1 MLKMKI
7 QSILS
12 FLMLIKL
19 SLVIFLCTCSV
30 KVFGQIDHKGDMPL
44 EHMVY
49 CQQNTHIR
57 ILLFLDKENKIA
69 VTREHIVALNKENL
83 PTDTVS
89 IHSLA
94 EGTQVVNPGVQLAY
108 AVTKERFIV
117 YGIIFSALLKLEG
130 GKIKTTHRYAPEAM
144 GEKPDFLIP
153 LPDGRIFG
161 PDVKGKEKKYT
172 YPYVLYDK
180 DVTPESRRVVINR
193 LKMLGEN
200 QTYGHIYGTYSFGGD
215 SLFVNPP
222 WSGKLVVFNLKNSK
236 TTIVP
241 LTEKES
247 LKKESFT
254 YFYDHIADHHYVV
267 QAKGKKEF
275 TLFHLS
281 KDFKTLKKVKAIPYF
296 PTAIVAG
303 QLHIARQNKVE
314 TCHYLEPIF

>member
-1 MLKMKI
+1 MW
-7 QSILS
+7 
-12 FLMLIKL
+12 IKL
-19 SLVIFLCTCSV
+19 SLVIFLCLCSAE
-30 KVFGQIDHKGDMPL
+30 VFAQIDHKGEMPL
-44 EHMVY
+44 ENMVY

-69 VTREHIVALNKENL
+69 VTREYIVALNEENL
-83 PTDTVS
+83 PTDTVAVKN
-89 IHSLA
+89 LA
-94 EGTQVVNPGVQLAY
+94 EGTLVTNPSVQLAY
-108 AVTKERFIV
+108 SISKNSFII
-117 YGIIFSALLKLEG
+117 YGISFSAFLKLEK
-130 GKIKTTHRYAPEAM
+130 GKIKTIHRYAPEAM

-153 LPDGRIFG
+153 LPDGRMFG
-161 PDVKGKEKKYT
+161 PDVKGKEKKHT
-172 YPYVLYDK
+172 YPYVLYDR
-180 DVTPESRRVVINR
+180 DVTPESRRVVINK

-200 QTYGHIYGTYSFGGD
+200 RTYGHIYGTYSFRGD

-222 WSGKLVVFNLKNSK
+222 WSGKLVVFNLKNNK

-241 LTEKES
+241 LAEKES
-247 LKKESFT
+247 LKKESFA

-267 QAKGKKEF
+267 HAKGKKEF

-314 TCHYLEPIF
+314 TCHYLESIF